1 LEYIVP
7 IRFHSKLLGTGIIH
21 KSLLI
26 TAAHVVEELEKEKIE
41 FSFVYHHQHF
51 AMNWNCKL
59 FYEYDKE
66 KKRIYK
72 DLAIFKTN
80 IISGGLPIEPEN
92 NYDAEA
98 IRVELRYAGPSG
110 YVANSV
116 KTVARGCYSG
126 GRLYDKILD
135 SDYGMVKFIIGDTVI
150 AKILSKEELDKE
162 KNNPDSD
169 INFM

>member
-1 LEYIVP
+1 M
-7 IRFHSKLLGTGIIH
+7 
-21 KSLLI
+21 
-26 TAAHVVEELEKEKIE
+26 KEKDIY
-41 FSFVYHHQHF
+41 FTVNSVNMF
-51 AMNWNCKL
+51 NCIRPFKINSILKL
-59 FYEYDKE
+59 IK
-66 KKRIYK
+66 
-72 DLAIFKTN
+72 
-80 IISGGLPIEPEN
+80 EPEN

-135 SDYGMVKFIIGDTVI
+135 SDYGRVKFIIGDTVI